1 MHLPKAPE
9 VKLPK
14 APEAQLKAARVEEAE
29 GMDFGFKMP
38 KMTLPKLGRAESPS
52 RGKPGEAGAEVS
64 GKLVTPPCL
73 QPEVGSEARVGVP
86 SLTLPSVELD
96 LPGALGLE
104 GQAVAAEVGKG
115 EQAEAAGVGEVAFRE
130 GPGEDMVRRQLATG
144 EAESPHGDLRWLA
157 RGFHTQ
163 LDEGPETP

>member
-1 MHLPKAPE
+1 MRLPEVQAPKVPEVHLPKAPE

-104 GQAVAAEVGKG
+104 GQAVAAEVVPLRFGLRPQG
-115 EQAEAAGVGEVAFRE
+115 PCRVG
-130 GPGEDMVRRQLATG
+130 TG
-144 EAESPHGDLRWLA
+144 ESGLVLC
-157 RGFHTQ
+157 
-163 LDEGPETP
+163 